1 MIEREHCL
9 YVEIKLLETFLG
21 YFHFFYVCWCVASS
35 LCLQC
40 RTDGVWVVSVALM
53 TFTAGSNI
61 ISFVC
66 KHGQLPKKVTAI
78 SLFEM
83 DVGPFT
89 FQLHVMS
96 NRLTLYY

>member
-21 YFHFFYVCWCVASS
+21 YFHFFCVCWCVASS
-35 LCLQC
+35 LCLRC
-40 RTDGVWVVSVALM
+40 PTDGVWVVSGALM

-66 KHGQLPKKVTAI
+66 KHSQLPKI
-78 SLFEM
+78 
-83 DVGPFT
+83 
-89 FQLHVMS
+89 
-96 NRLTLYY
+96 

>member
-21 YFHFFYVCWCVASS
+21 YFHFSAFVASS
-35 LCLQC
+35 LCLRC
-40 RTDGVWVVSVALM
+40 PTDGVWVVSGALM

-66 KHGQLPKKVTAI
+66 KHSQLPKI
-78 SLFEM
+78 
-83 DVGPFT
+83 
-89 FQLHVMS
+89 
-96 NRLTLYY
+96 